1 MSLISF
7 FRSHSVPVCLHA
19 GVTHDNTACPDQ
31 TLSVL
36 LHPRKHFNSIPYT
49 PQATAVAATA
59 PKPSRTQEI
68 KPSFGT
74 ATTQAYP
81 VAQSQVVEPTLPEYP
96 MAIQPRTQKHF
107 IGATKESRTTE
118 VTATTTKPISNVG
131 VKPCSRQPTSKTHP
145 PTHPQATSP
154 IYPKSPMTIQLRRPK
169 HPICIPNI
177 PQTSAA
183 SLSTFDLTD
192 ARIVMSS
199 STNFI
204 VTAYPTTQSP
214 ENVPTHPDGTMS
226 IQLHTPNYHRGTDVF
241 PTAVAF
247 VNTPTLVG
255 TVTIKPS
262 LVAST
267 IPIHPT
273 AQSPAMDSIGPN
285 HLMAIQLRRTQ
296 HYLCIVNISQTP
308 GVSAA
313 ERQPTATVFTK
324 PGFAKLVTNGNPITP
339 SRGDTPVYPNDHM
352 AIELRTPKP
361 NIRASAVPR
370 TTTALVA
377 PSRPIDPF
385 TIKLRAMKAR
395 DSGVEAEPHE
405 QVDRLTHPAKC
416 SALDLTAANC
426 LVPFGHAV
434 ETHEWLPKALKK
446 QCSYRRALLRIIEQ
460 VLPVFTAIASAV
472 FVYYPA

>member
-81 VAQSQVVEPTLPEYP
+81 VAQSQVVEPTLPEHP

-131 VKPCSRQPTSKTHP
+131 IKPCSRQPTSKTHP

-247 VNTPTLVG
+247 
-255 TVTIKPS
+255 
-262 LVAST
+262 
-267 IPIHPT
+267 
-273 AQSPAMDSIGPN
+273 
-285 HLMAIQLRRTQ
+285 
-296 HYLCIVNISQTP
+296 TP

-385 TIKLRAMKAR
+385 TIKLWAMKAR